1 MKLEVGK
8 TYQTFKS
15 GPVTIVE
22 DLGSGRK
29 RFVGKLSDGQV
40 VYYFRNGSYSNASR
54 VKGGH
59 PHDIIEN
66 VKPALQQP
74 A

>member
-8 TYQTFKS
+8 TYQTFKN
-15 GPVTIVE
+15 GQVTIVE

-29 RFVGKLSDGQV
+29 RFVGKLPDGTLVQ
-40 VYYFRNGSYSNASR
+40 YFRNGSYSNASR

-59 PHDIIEN
+59 PNDIVGE
-66 VKPALQQP
+66 
-74 A
+74 